1 MSTSDY
7 QNRKD
12 IIHDLA
18 VQIDDLLKDNI
29 QFNLQLKLRDEE
41 VARLKV
47 EIVLMEDGRIELQAK
62 LQDANDEVGR
72 LGMVLHHQISDQET
86 ISRLDKKVK

>member
-1 MSTSDY
+1 MPGGFMSTSDY

-41 VARLKV
+41 VARLKI

-72 LGMVLHHQISDQET
+72 LGVVLHQQISDATQ
-86 ISRLDKKVK
+86 LK